1 MLSSFIY
8 TCNYTHITYL
18 SLYSFCSYPSIKMK
32 TIFSK
37 HFLPQYSIPLT
48 RSRYS
53 LSSLNSF
60 PGIFSLPLEQIF
72 FLCFLDLIPHMTSQ
86 TQHKNKNNIQLT
98 APDLAMISSIVY
110 NISICIQNKFIS
122 ITRQFIKFEALY
134 KVLAVISHSTCLS
147 DIIEKTPPFF
157 IMEIK
162 YITTSGHFIFLCHC
176 FFQNPLS
183 IWTVTTLIT

>member
-1 MLSSFIY
+1 MLSGFIY

-32 TIFSK
+32 TFFSK
-37 HFLPQYSIPLT
+37 HFLPQYSIPLA

-86 TQHKNKNNIQLT
+86 TQHKNKNNIQLIV
-98 APDLAMISSIVY
+98 PDLISSIVY
-110 NISICIQNKFIS
+110 NISIGIQNKFIQ
-122 ITRQFIKFEALY
+122 ITHQFIKFEALY
-134 KVLAVISHSTCLS
+134 KVLAVISHSTFLS

-162 YITTSGHFIFLCHC
+162 YITTSYHFIFPCHC
-176 FFQNPLS
+176 FFR
-183 IWTVTTLIT
+183 TLFQFGQLLL